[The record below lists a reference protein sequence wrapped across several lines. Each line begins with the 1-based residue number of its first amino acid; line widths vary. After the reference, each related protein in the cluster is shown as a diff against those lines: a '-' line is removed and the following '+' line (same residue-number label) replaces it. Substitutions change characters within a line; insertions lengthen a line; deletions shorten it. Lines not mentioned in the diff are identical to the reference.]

1 MRGNDGE
8 KVGVMNDFDRAV
20 ESLQGI
26 IDESTNDDG
35 SLDELYEDLNLAIDC
50 VKLVKGIKKL
60 TD

>member
-1 MRGNDGE
+1 
-8 KVGVMNDFDRAV
+8 MNDFDRAV